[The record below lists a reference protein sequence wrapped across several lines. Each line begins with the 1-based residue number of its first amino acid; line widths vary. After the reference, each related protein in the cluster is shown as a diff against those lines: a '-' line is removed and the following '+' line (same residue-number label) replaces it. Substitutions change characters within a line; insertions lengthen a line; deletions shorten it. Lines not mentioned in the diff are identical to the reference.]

1 LSVTTG
7 NNWINDKM
15 VFFVKNAAL
24 ALVGLVGLGSVQA
37 QLIYRSV
44 PTQDWEAQ
52 VGSVRRGNGVFLS
65 PADDMVVA
73 SSSDG
78 SVTAFDSE
86 TGTKVRNYTFTWLT
100 ISLPI

>member
-1 LSVTTG
+1 
-7 NNWINDKM
+7 M
-15 VFFVKNAAL
+15 FFCVKNAAL
-24 ALVGLVGLGSVQA
+24 AFVGLVGLGSVQA
-37 QLIYRSV
+37 QLIYRSG
-44 PTQDWEAQ
+44 PTQDWGAR

-86 TGTKVRNYTFTWLT
+86 TGMQVRN
-100 ISLPI
+100 